1 MGENEL
7 SEEGLRRYVN
17 SEVHLKVRSKGMEPI
32 KFKSLFEASSFIGIS
47 RQTLKYA
54 HMLINIR
61 GPSLLEERVEPK
73 FSSSSG
79 VSQHNI
85 YPSWISKIFASKM
98 PHSDLNE
105 ILLRLN
111 SGVVKC
117 PCGQTFYFASEIN
130 LDMEFRLHLKFCSK
144 LP

>member
-17 SEVHLKVRSKGMEPI
+17 GDVHLKVSSKGMEPI
-32 KFKSLFEASSFIGIS
+32 KFKSLFEASAFIGIS

-61 GPSLLEERVEPK
+61 GPSLLEERVELK

-79 VSQHNI
+79 LSQHNI
-85 YPSWISKIFASKM
+85 FPCWISNFFASKM
-98 PHSDLNE
+98 PQINLKE

-117 PCGQTFYFASEIN
+117 PYGQTFYFASEID
-130 LDMEFRLHLKFCSK
+130 LDMKFRLHLKFFSK